1 MEEIYLKLFSDAVT
15 NSDCRAPNDLMIVN
29 NAF

>member
-1 MEEIYLKLFSDAVT
+1 MEEIYFKLFSDAVT
-15 NSDCRAPNDLMIVN
+15 NSVYRALNDLMIVN